1 MRLNPLRLACFAAVL
16 AAGPALA
23 QMEPGQAGN
32 PKEVIPEKAPAL
44 PKTEPYHGVP
54 QPQNPL
60 RSGRS
65 VGKTLDNSNG
75 VVTPPKNVDPG
86 MSRDAPVPQPHTT
99 PVIPP
104 PTQLEDGTPI
114 IPK

>member
-1 MRLNPLRLACFAAVL
+1 MRLNPLRLACFAVAL
-16 AAGPALA
+16 AAGPVWA

-32 PKEVIPEKAPAL
+32 PQEVIPEKAPTL

-65 VGKTLDNSNG
+65 VGKTPDNSNS
-75 VVTPPKNVDPG
+75 VITAPEDVDPE
-86 MSRDAPVPQPHTT
+86 MSTDAPVP
-99 PVIPP
+99 PP
-104 PTQLEDGTPI
+104 QATR
-114 IPK
+114 